1 MTSTPCPAPSVRP
14 ARRGFSLVELL
25 VVIAIIGILVSI
37 VLVAL
42 GGARNSARRVGAQA
56 QLSDLSKA
64 CTQFENDQKRGPG
77 IFPITRLGQP
87 ANGTLGFTAMDNIL
101 LDLAG
106 GETKRTSGGTVL
118 QGIGPG
124 PLPTERINVDTAL
137 IGAARQETGV
147 AVRAYYRPD
156 AKNLVVQKG
165 PAGERATSEPDTIGN
180 LPTLV
185 DPFGSPILAW
195 VQDETAG
202 TIDASGPVAFA
213 REDAGAALDRRLAYF
228 YWNTNS
234 GFLRVSG
241 LGRLKKAQAFPSGG
255 DPVNDEYSLIGQGA
269 ADPIASLAGV
279 LGNPAFSIDRTSNP
293 VGPTPTAP
301 KAARMFHSAGPD
313 GIFVGSRERGGLSTQ
328 TGGPGSGVLRFTP
341 NTDRMQGGNFDDL
354 LVQ

>member
-1 MTSTPCPAPSVRP
+1 MTLTPCPAPSVRP

-42 GGARNSARRVGAQA
+42 GGARNSARRVSAQA

-77 IFPITRLGQP
+77 IFPISKLGQP
-87 ANGTLGFTAMDNIL
+87 NNGTRGFTAMDNIL

-106 GETKRTSGGTVL
+106 GETKRSSGVL
-118 QGIGPG
+118 TQVGPG
-124 PLPTERINVDTAL
+124 TLPTEQINVDTAL
-137 IGAARQETGV
+137 IGAARQDTGV

-156 AKNLVVQKG
+156 ARTLVVQE
-165 PAGERATSEPDTIGN
+165 PPNFERATDATPGQGN
-180 LPTLV
+180 SGLPTLV

-202 TIDASGPVAFA
+202 TIDATGPVAFA
-213 REDAGAALDRRLAYF
+213 REDSGASLDRRLAYF
-228 YWNTNS
+228 YWNSNS
-234 GFLRVSG
+234 GFLRVSA
-241 LGRLKKAQAFPSGG
+241 LGKLKKPQAFPSGG
-255 DPVNDEYSLIGQGA
+255 DPINDEYSLIGQGA

-301 KAARMFHSAGPD
+301 RAARMFHSAGPN

-328 TGGPGSGVLRFTP
+328 TGGPGAGVLRFTP